1 MSSIHYSVLRDTDM
15 AYGTVFISVRSA
27 KVNLELHLEAG
38 DMEAASFEFDDWQEE
53 LRKQDILITPMIW
66 RQGACVE
73 NKTAEG
79 GREIACIVPPP
90 AEEDQP
96 APTSNF
102 SASDCMYSI
111 LYREGLPSRKLHFLK
126 VLERLIPV
134 GTEVYVLLKSPTV
147 VELNLQISR
156 TDRSREY
163 LAGRLNVPTVEKP
176 EPGKIYVTCIQKP
189 ILARSDASDVSCVT
203 LVLDPWD
210 AVLDLPDGVLC
221 VPNLITGAG

>member
-1 MSSIHYSVLRDTDM
+1 
-15 AYGTVFISVRSA
+15 
-27 KVNLELHLEAG
+27 
-38 DMEAASFEFDDWQEE
+38 
-53 LRKQDILITPMIW
+53 
-66 RQGACVE
+66 
-73 NKTAEG
+73 
-79 GREIACIVPPP
+79 
-90 AEEDQP
+90 
-96 APTSNF
+96 
-102 SASDCMYSI
+102 MYSI